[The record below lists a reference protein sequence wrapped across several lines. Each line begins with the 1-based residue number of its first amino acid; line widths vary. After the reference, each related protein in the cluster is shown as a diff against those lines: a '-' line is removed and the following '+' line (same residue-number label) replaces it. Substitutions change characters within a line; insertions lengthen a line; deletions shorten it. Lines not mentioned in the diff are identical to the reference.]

1 MRWAFVALAAFV
13 ALGAV
18 PVGAQW
24 VLHPDGGTIGM
35 PLAVL
40 APTPFRDFLVP
51 GALLL
56 GAVGGSQLAAGALVL
71 LGRPQGRL
79 AALGAGAILAGWI
92 AVQVLL
98 IGYASFWQP
107 LMGGVALA
115 ELAVG
120 WRVGR

>member
-24 VLHPDGGTIGM
+24 VLHPDGGSIGM

-56 GAVGGSQLAAGALVL
+56 AVVGGSQLAAGALVAAR
-71 LGRPQGRL
+71 RPRARL
-79 AALGAGAILAGWI
+79 AALAAGVILAGWI

-107 LMGGVALA
+107 LMGAVALA
-115 ELAVG
+115 ELGVA
-120 WRVGR
+120 WRLR